1 MSLRGHG
8 NWARFLRTERKQM
21 SFIFKKGKRGTLRTA
36 VLILLILGAPELNTV
51 VQGGSHKETPMRSVV
66 LSALL
71 YRCLRRHSNI
81 LGRDAGNTESKVMR
95 PASSIWI
102 AMSKRVIWEV
112 ILWINLGI

>member
-8 NWARFLRTERKQM
+8 NWARFMWTERKQM
-21 SFIFKKGKRGTLRTA
+21 PFIFKKGKRGTLRTA

-95 PASSIWI
+95 LASSIWI
-102 AMSKRVIWEV
+102 AMSKGVIWEV